1 MTYRTLPS
9 ERTSYVAFA
18 IALAWKSRPRCL
30 RSCYTSQHFVSQ
42 IQILSQ
48 KARFIPPPRVEQWD
62 ERTMVE
68 ERTMAAGFATSWPW
82 MSLAT

>member
-30 RSCYTSQHFVSQ
+30 RSWCARYTISSVKRPSG
-42 IQILSQ
+42 
-48 KARFIPPPRVEQWD
+48 ARSFPPQR
-62 ERTMVE
+62 RG
-68 ERTMAAGFATSWPW
+68 R
-82 MSLAT
+82 